1 MDCVFCKIVAGEIP
15 SRKVYEDD
23 RTLAFYDLDPKAPVH
38 VLVIPKRHLG
48 SILDPASPEEAEA
61 LFRAVQKVAAL
72 LELEKGFRCVV
83 NTGED
88 GGPTVGHLHIH
99 LLGKRKLAWPP
110 G

>member
-72 LELEKGFRCVV
+72 LEDVYKRQYRPHADELSAGGVHYAEFGF
-83 NTGED
+83 
-88 GGPTVGHLHIH
+88 LFY
-99 LLGKRKLAWPP
+99 
-110 G
+110 